1 MTVIL
6 ASEYGFCD
14 GVRNALTKLDEVM
27 ASQKGEKIYSIGEI
41 IHNDDVIARYRA
53 AGVETV
59 ESIWDAADGVGVVR
73 AHGLPDSVIANALGK
88 GLRIIDATCPF
99 VRLISRIVKKEIGA
113 GNMIYLVGEPGHPEV
128 IAATSDFG
136 DAVTVI
142 DHANFD
148 PDSFDFVKERIVL
161 LSQTTMAEEAFLRI
175 AGEFIKRHHVVTVY
189 NTICTSTRN
198 HQRAAVETAKRVEAM
213 IVLGGKKSSNTKR
226 LAELC
231 AAIVPTY
238 HLERIGDLDPSRLKG
253 LGAVGL
259 TAGASTPD
267 DLVRE
272 ALEELEGL

>member
-14 GVRNALTKLDEVM
+14 GVRNALAKLDEVM
-27 ASQKGEKIYSIGEI
+27 ASETGGKVYSIGEI

-53 AGVETV
+53 AGVETI
-59 ESIWDAADGVGVVR
+59 ETIWDARGGVGVVR
-73 AHGLPDSVIANALGK
+73 AHGLPDSLIASARGK
-88 GLRIIDATCPF
+88 GLRIIDATCPY
-99 VRLISRIVKKEIGA
+99 VRLISRILKKEIGA
-113 GNMIYLVGEPGHPEV
+113 GNRIYMVGEPGHPEV

-136 DAVTVI
+136 DAVTII
-142 DHANFD
+142 DHARFD
-148 PDSFDFVKERIVL
+148 PGSFDFVKERIVL

-175 AGEFIKRHHVVTVY
+175 SGEFIKRHHVVTVY
-189 NTICTSTRN
+189 NTICASTRD
-198 HQRAAVETAKRVEAM
+198 HQRAAVETAKRVQAM

-238 HLERIGDLDPSRLKG
+238 HLERIGDLEPSRLEG
-253 LGAVGL
+253 LGTVGL

-267 DLVRE
+267 DVVRE
-272 ALEELEGL
+272 ALRTLESL

>member
-14 GVRNALTKLDEVM
+14 GVRKALAKLDEVL
-27 ASQKGEKIYSIGEI
+27 AAEKDGKVYSIGEI

-59 ESIWDAADGVGVVR
+59 ESIWDAEGGVGVVR
-73 AHGLPDSVIANALGK
+73 AHGLPDSVIASAREK
-88 GLRIIDATCPF
+88 GLRIVDATCPY
-99 VRLISRIVKKEIGA
+99 VRLISRIVKKEIDA
-113 GNMIYLVGEPGHPEV
+113 GNRIYLVGEPGHPEV

-142 DHANFD
+142 DHARFD
-148 PDSFDFVKERIVL
+148 AAGFDFVKERIVL
-161 LSQTTMAEEAFLRI
+161 LSQTTMSEEAFLGI

-189 NTICTSTRN
+189 NTICTSTRD
-198 HQRAAVETAKRVEAM
+198 HQRAAVETARRVQAM

-238 HLERIGDLDPSRLKG
+238 HLERIGDLDPDALKG
-253 LGAVGL
+253 VSIAGL

-267 DLVRE
+267 DVVRE
-272 ALEELEGL
+272 ALARLESL